1 MLKRSLLYFSMLSL
15 FLCGTALA
23 KAPLVASGNTN
34 APPLSWEEYK
44 NLTGVGPDLVTHILT
59 DLGVDHSVQV
69 TGNWEQVQE
78 KAKNGSVDLIVG
90 AFKNDERKAYLEF
103 SIPYLAEPT
112 VIITEKGKEFTFN
125 NWDDLIGKRGV
136 TNIGESYGQAFDDHI
151 NNELDVK
158 HIALER
164 AIQLMNSGEA
174 DYLIMDLYTA
184 LIYARMLRGEDAI
197 TILKNPVA
205 KESFHI
211 AIAKNSPYLSLMPE
225 INKELQKAIDNK
237 DISRL
242 FYMHFDNWKELIAKR
257 SSFFKQ
263 DADIRAEENVEF
275 VQYRDEDEKARLVN
289 LMGIRD
295 GQLPYSAE

>member
-1 MLKRSLLYFSMLSL
+1 MLKRSLLYFCTLSL

-44 NLTGVGPDLVTHILT
+44 KLTGIGPDLITHILT
-59 DLGVDHSVQV
+59 DLGVDHSIQIA
-69 TGNWEQVQE
+69 GNWSQVQE

-90 AFKNDERKAYLEF
+90 AFQNDNRKTYLDF

-112 VIITEKGKEFTFN
+112 VIITEKGKEFTFE

-136 TNIGESYGQAFDDHI
+136 TNIGESYGQAFDNHVKTK
-151 NNELDVK
+151 LDVK
-158 HIALER
+158 YIALER

-197 TILKNPVA
+197 TILKKPVVE
-205 KESFHI
+205 ESFHI
-211 AIAKNSPYLSLMPE
+211 AIAKNSPYASLMPE

-257 SSFFKQ
+257 SGFFKQ
-263 DADIRAEENVEF
+263 DANIRAEENVEF
-275 VQYRDEDEKARLVN
+275 VQYRDDEDKARLVN
-289 LMGIRD
+289 LIGSRD
-295 GQLPYSAE
+295 GLPYSAE